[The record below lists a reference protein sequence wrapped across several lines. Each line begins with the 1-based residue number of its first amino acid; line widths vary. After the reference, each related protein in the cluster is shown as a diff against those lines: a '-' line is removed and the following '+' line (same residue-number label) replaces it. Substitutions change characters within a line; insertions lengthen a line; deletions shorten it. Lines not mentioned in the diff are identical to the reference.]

1 MERTR
6 YDHKGLLKGFLVGGL
21 LGATAGILFA
31 PKGGKELRSGIK
43 SKGEEV
49 LKETKEF
56 CSDTKA
62 KAETM
67 YENARNRIFAC
78 GREKTEERSFRNVE
92 SPEEIA
98 GEA

>member
-1 MERTR
+1 MEGMR

-31 PKGGKELRSGIK
+31 PKGGKDLRSGIK

-56 CSDTKA
+56 YSDTKA

-78 GREKTEERSFRNVE
+78 GREKKEERSFRNVE